1 MMKQFIRAIAIV
13 LCGFVIMPAYAVTNV
28 TQSVNVTINLTS
40 QCQFSGGAPT
50 VTLNY
55 TSLQATAATATA
67 PFSVQCTNT
76 LPYNLSLGTVTAGQN
91 NPTVSATD
99 STLNL
104 AYSLAIQSGGTT
116 ISAASGFTGNGSTQA
131 YQILGTIAANQA
143 GTCSSGSSV
152 CSHTSTQT
160 LTISY

>member
-1 MMKQFIRAIAIV
+1 MIKQFIRAIAVIC
-13 LCGFVIMPAYAVTNV
+13 CGFAVIPVHAAT
-28 TQSVNVTINLTS
+28 TAQSVNVTINLTS

-55 TSLQATAATATA
+55 TSFQATAATATA

-99 STLNL
+99 ATLNL
-104 AYSLAIQSGGTT
+104 AYSLAIQNGGTT
-116 ISAASGFTGNGSTQA
+116 IAAATGFTGNGSAQA

-152 CSHTSTQT
+152 CSRTTTQT